1 VKGKKRSAG
10 KGQVRWNEKLKV
22 SEARLYA
29 PTKLRPL

>member
-1 VKGKKRSAG
+1 MKGKKRSAG